1 MKNTSLS
8 FALIIVLLLPTLTG
22 CELFRKIGNK
32 TSKEDAD
39 YALAEEILNSPF
51 DFREVAISGKADI
64 RTPDL
69 NLGASYRIHIQKDKQ
84 ILIKV
89 SKFVEVVKVLIT
101 TDSIFVQDKLNQ
113 AYYACD
119 YSLAKEYLGVE
130 ADFQMIQALFLGDY
144 APIPPNMQL
153 SSPPESNPLKFSGS
167 LDSTKI
173 DYYLD
178 RELKKLVRLSVENPA
193 IEGQS
198 DAFYKDFEKV
208 NSQNFPMAFE
218 LQVPAPLDGS
228 LTFRHKRVQVN
239 PSNLNFSFDIP
250 SGFTRQDCP

>member
-1 MKNTSLS
+1 MKNTPLS
-8 FALIIVLLLPTLTG
+8 FALMIVLLLPTLSG

-32 TSKEDAD
+32 PSKEDAD
-39 YALAEEILNSPF
+39 YALAEEIINSPF
-51 DFREVAISGKADI
+51 DFKEIAISGKADI

-69 NLGASYRIHIQKDKQ
+69 NMGVSYRIHIQKDEQ

-89 SKFVEVVKVLIT
+89 SKFVEVIKVLIT

-119 YSLAKEYLGVE
+119 YSLAKEYLGVD

-144 APIPPNMQL
+144 VPIPPNMKL
-153 SSPPESNPLKFSGS
+153 ASLPESNPLKFSGS
-167 LDSTKI
+167 LDSTKV

-178 RELKKLVRLSVENPA
+178 RGLKKLVRLSVENPA

-198 DAFYKDFEKV
+198 NAYYENFEKI
-208 NSQNFPMAFE
+208 NDQNFPMLFKLE
-218 LQVPAPLDGS
+218 VPAPLDGS
-228 LTFRHKRVQVN
+228 LSFKHKRVQAN
-239 PSNLNFSFDIP
+239 PENLNFSFEIP
-250 SGFTRQDCP
+250 NGYTRQDCP

>member
-1 MKNTSLS
+1 MKNPFLS
-8 FALIIVLLLPTLTG
+8 FAFITVLLLPTLTG
-22 CELFRKIGNK
+22 CELFRNIGNK
-32 TSKEDAD
+32 PKKENAD
-39 YALAEEILNSPF
+39 YALAEEIINNPF
-51 DFREVAISGKADI
+51 DFKEIAISGKADI

-69 NLGASYRIHIQKDKQ
+69 NLGANYRIHIQKDKQ

-89 SKFVEVVKVLIT
+89 SKFVEVVKILIT

-130 ADFQMIQALFLGDY
+130 ADFEMIQALFLGDY
-144 APIPPNMQL
+144 APIPSDMKL

-167 LDSTKI
+167 VDSTKI
-173 DYYLD
+173 VYYLD

-198 DAFYKDFEKV
+198 DAFYKNFEKV
-208 NSQNFPMAFE
+208 NNQNFPMILE
-218 LQVPAPLDGS
+218 LIVPAPLDGT
-228 LTFRHKRVQVN
+228 LTFKHRRVQVN
-239 PSNLNFSFDIP
+239 PANLSFSFDIP
-250 SGFTRQDCP
+250 SGFSKQDCP